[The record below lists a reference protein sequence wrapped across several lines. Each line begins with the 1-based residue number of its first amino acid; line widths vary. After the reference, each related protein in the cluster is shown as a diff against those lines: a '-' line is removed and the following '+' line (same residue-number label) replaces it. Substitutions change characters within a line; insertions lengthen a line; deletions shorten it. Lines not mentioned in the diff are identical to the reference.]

1 MAMSETVYRNWRDLI
16 KPRRVDI
23 DPTTLAET
31 YGKFVAKPLERGFG
45 ITLGN
50 ALRRIL
56 LSSIQGTAVTGIKI
70 DGILHEFSPVRGALE
85 DVGDI
90 ILNLKGLRLKMD
102 TPDTK
107 ILRLRATGP
116 GDVFASQIDTGGA
129 VQILN
134 PDHRICTL
142 EDRAEISMEIRVKMG
157 RGYISAESYEKE
169 EKEVGFIPVDSFFSP
184 VKRVTYFVTNAR
196 VGQRTDYDRL
206 TMEVLTDGSVKP
218 QDALAYAAKI
228 LKDQI
233 SIFINFNE
241 ADEPEV
247 VEERNEIAPRFN
259 ENLNRRVDELELSV
273 RSANCLANANIRYI
287 GELVQ
292 KTEAEILRTKNFGR
306 KSLNEIKE
314 ILAEMGLSLGMK
326 LDGWVHPDQIA
337 AMAQPKD
344 EDESKDFQTS
354 ASDFDTGDE
363 ESNESDETEE
373 V

>member
-1 MAMSETVYRNWRDLI
+1 MALPEVVYRNWRDLI
-16 KPRRVDI
+16 KPRRVDV
-23 DPTTLAET
+23 DPTTIAET

-45 ITLGN
+45 ITVGN

-56 LSSIQGTAVTGIKI
+56 LSSIQGAAVTGVKI
-70 DGILHEFSPVRGALE
+70 EGILHEFSPVKGALE

-90 ILNLKGLRLKMD
+90 ILNLKGLRLKMED
-102 TPDTK
+102 ATPKT
-107 ILRLRATGP
+107 IRLKTSGAGEITAG
-116 GDVFASQIDTGGA
+116 QIETRGA
-129 VQILN
+129 VSVLN
-134 PDHRICTL
+134 PEHKICTL
-142 EDRAEISMEIRVKMG
+142 GEGGSIDMEIQVQMG
-157 RGYISAESYEKE
+157 RGYAAAETFEQE
-169 EKEVGFIPVDSFFSP
+169 NNEPGFIPIDAFFSP

-206 TMEVLTDGSVKP
+206 TMEVVTDGSVQP
-218 QDALAYAAKI
+218 QDALAYSAKI

-241 ADEPEV
+241 EEEPET
-247 VEERNEIAPRFN
+247 VEEKGEGSPRFN

-292 KTEAEILRTKNFGR
+292 KTESEILKTKNFGR

-326 LDGWVHPDQIA
+326 LEGWTHPDQIA
-337 AMAQPKD
+337 AMAQPEVEE
-344 EDESKDFQTS
+344 EDKDFQTS
-354 ASDFDTGDE
+354 ASDFATDGDDV
-363 ESNESDETEE
+363 DENPPS
-373 V
+373 